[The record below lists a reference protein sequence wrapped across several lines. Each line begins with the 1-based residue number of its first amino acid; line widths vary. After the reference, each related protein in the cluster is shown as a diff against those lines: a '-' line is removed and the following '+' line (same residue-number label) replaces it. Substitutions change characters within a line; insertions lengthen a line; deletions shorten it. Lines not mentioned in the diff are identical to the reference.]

1 MRQLLSALV
10 VMSAVMWGTAASAQD
25 QARDFSPD
33 SARVYRASDGE
44 SLAPPSGGSAFD
56 VVTGFLRGRGQSDAT
71 ANSLVVESSSTD
83 SRSGVTH
90 TRLRQ
95 QVAGMTV
102 YGTYVRAS
110 ATADGRLVRVAE
122 NLEPITPAALVLAQ
136 ITQAEALVAVLA
148 EWYPTFTETL
158 PEISTVGNT
167 TEFDGGSFFFKNPTV
182 TRVVVPMANG
192 ALHGGYLVTT
202 WDDDD
207 NMLRHTVVGRT
218 GNILAVQVRTSA
230 DSYRIFEVNP
240 DDPAGA
246 LAARGESRSYEG
258 STQSIR
264 RTTLTRMAMGTR
276 ETDQPPLWIA
286 TSDLPPSPGHPFY
299 ARLTTLLDGH
309 HFDRFVEGLCARFY
323 APVMGR
329 PSLAPGRYFRLL
341 LVGSFEG
348 IDSERGMAW
357 RATDSLAV
365 RSFLRLA
372 VDEAPPD
379 HSTIAR
385 TRRLIDLETHRTV
398 FTWVQQRLVE
408 AGRLTGKTIAIDAT
422 TLEANAAMRSI
433 VRRDTGESS
442 QAFLAGL
449 ATASGIETPTREA
462 LARLDRKRKKK
473 TSNTDWT
480 HPHDPDAKVTKMKD
494 GRTHLAHKAEHAVDM
509 ETGAIV
515 AVTLHGADVGDT
527 TTIIET
533 AIAATEQVEDAQANV
548 DDPQALD
555 EIVGDKGYHS
565 NQTLIDLD
573 AVGIRSYV
581 SEPDRGRRDWSKA
594 PEAQAPVYGNRRR
607 MRGRRGRRLMRQ
619 RGERI
624 ERSFAHLYD
633 TGGMRRT
640 HLRGH
645 TNILKRLL
653 IHAGGFNLGLV
664 MRHLIGIGT
673 PRGLQGRVAAVRATL
688 SVHMGVVRGRLTPI
702 SSSHRLIPAVRGR
715 LASLTTFA
723 VNSSAAITCTTG

>member
-1 MRQLLSALV
+1 
-10 VMSAVMWGTAASAQD
+10 
-25 QARDFSPD
+25 
-33 SARVYRASDGE
+33 
-44 SLAPPSGGSAFD
+44 
-56 VVTGFLRGRGQSDAT
+56 
-71 ANSLVVESSSTD
+71 
-83 SRSGVTH
+83 
-90 TRLRQ
+90 
-95 QVAGMTV
+95 
-102 YGTYVRAS
+102 
-110 ATADGRLVRVAE
+110 
-122 NLEPITPAALVLAQ
+122 
-136 ITQAEALVAVLA
+136 
-148 EWYPTFTETL
+148 
-158 PEISTVGNT
+158 
-167 TEFDGGSFFFKNPTV
+167 
-182 TRVVVPMANG
+182 
-192 ALHGGYLVTT
+192 
-202 WDDDD
+202 
-207 NMLRHTVVGRT
+207 
-218 GNILAVQVRTSA
+218 
-230 DSYRIFEVNP
+230 
-240 DDPAGA
+240 
-246 LAARGESRSYEG
+246 
-258 STQSIR
+258 
-264 RTTLTRMAMGTR
+264 MAMGTR

-286 TSDLPPSPGHPFY
+286 TSDLPTSPGHPFY

-309 HFDRFVEGLCARFY
+309 HVDRFVEGLCDRFY

-348 IDSERGMAW
+348 IDSERGIAW

-365 RSFLRLA
+365 RRFLRVA

-433 VRRDTGESS
+433 VRRDTG
-442 QAFLAGL
+442 
-449 ATASGIETPTREA
+449 
-462 LARLDRKRKKK
+462 
-473 TSNTDWT
+473 
-480 HPHDPDAKVTKMKD
+480 
-494 GRTHLAHKAEHAVDM
+494 
-509 ETGAIV
+509 
-515 AVTLHGADVGDT
+515 DT

-548 DDPQALD
+548 DDRQSLE

-581 SEPDRGRRDWSKA
+581 SEPDRGRRDWSKD
-594 PEAQAPVYGNRRR
+594 PEARAPVYGNRRR

-664 MRHLIGIGT
+664 MRHLIGIGP
-673 PRGLQGRVAAVRATL
+673 PRGLQGRVAAVLATL
-688 SVHMGVVRGRLTPI
+688 KRFSDSPCTAWARRGTSACTNAGGPMQAYSMDLRERALLDSDAGMKAADVAVKYRVSGSWVRLLKQRRRETGDVAPRVQRHGRRRMLEPHLHTLAALIAEQPDRTLAELKDALGTP
-702 SSSHRLIPAVRGR
+702 
-715 LASLTTFA
+715 ASLATIWRA
-723 VNSSAAITCTTG
+723 VAALDVTVKKNGPALRTRST